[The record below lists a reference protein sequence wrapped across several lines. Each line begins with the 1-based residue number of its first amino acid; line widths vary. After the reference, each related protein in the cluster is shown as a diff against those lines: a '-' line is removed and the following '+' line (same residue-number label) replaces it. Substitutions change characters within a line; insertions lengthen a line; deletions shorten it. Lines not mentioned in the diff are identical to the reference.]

1 MSSIDS
7 RLAALAEAI
16 ERKRMEEEA
25 PVDELSRSL
34 YNMGQRLS
42 KMDSLEKAALLAEFN
57 RDDPLDGTGSLDLSM
72 EDIERFILDYKGG
85 VNICLCLPGWNDW
98 RIWWQIPGR
107 GLLPSNIKTGTQS

>member
-16 ERKRMEEEA
+16 ERKRMEEA
-25 PVDELSRSL
+25 AHVDDLSRSL
-34 YNMGQRLS
+34 FNLGEKLARL
-42 KMDSLEKAALLAEFN
+42 DTLEKAALLAEFN

-85 VNICLCLPGWNDW
+85 
-98 RIWWQIPGR
+98 
-107 GLLPSNIKTGTQS
+107 

>member
-16 ERKRMEEEA
+16 ERKRMEQEY

-57 RDDPLDGTGSLDLSM
+57 RADPLDGTDSLNLDM
-72 EDIERFILDYKGG
+72 EALERFIADY
-85 VNICLCLPGWNDW
+85 
-98 RIWWQIPGR
+98 R
-107 GLLPSNIKTGTQS
+107 S

>member
-1 MSSIDS
+1 MASIDS

-42 KMDSLEKAALLAEFN
+42 KVDSLEKAALLAEFN
-57 RDDPLDGTGSLDLSM
+57 RDDPLDGTGSLNLDM
-72 EDIERFILDYKGG
+72 EALERFIADY
-85 VNICLCLPGWNDW
+85 
-98 RIWWQIPGR
+98 R
-107 GLLPSNIKTGTQS
+107 S

>member
-1 MSSIDS
+1 MASIDS

-34 YNMGQRLS
+34 YNLGEKLARL
-42 KMDSLEKAALLAEFN
+42 DTLEKAALLAEFN

-85 VNICLCLPGWNDW
+85 
-98 RIWWQIPGR
+98 
-107 GLLPSNIKTGTQS
+107 

>member
-1 MSSIDS
+1 MASIDS

-16 ERKRMEEEA
+16 EWKRMEEEA

-57 RDDPLDGTGSLDLSM
+57 RDDPLDGTGSLNLDM
-72 EDIERFILDYKGG
+72 EALERFIADY
-85 VNICLCLPGWNDW
+85 
-98 RIWWQIPGR
+98 R
-107 GLLPSNIKTGTQS
+107 S

>member
-1 MSSIDS
+1 MSMSKRIESIVAELE
-7 RLAALAEAI
+7 RLKL
-16 ERKRMEEEA
+16 EEEA

-85 VNICLCLPGWNDW
+85 
-98 RIWWQIPGR
+98 
-107 GLLPSNIKTGTQS
+107 